1 MAAQQSPPPG
11 PVAEIPIA
19 ATVMASF
26 AAVFGRLAL
35 VAQAAKG
42 AVALLIGAW
51 IISLVLPAGGGVSFF
66 LILVS
71 FAATCHFG
79 VNWCR
84 IILFGPEALP
94 AKSLSWGEI
103 HWRFFGYSAFLAL
116 TMMLMAV
123 PLTFIGSVLAAVF
136 GLMGSAGQIGPGVIL
151 VLLVMF
157 AGMIYALARL
167 GFVLPAAAAGETYG
181 LGLSWQHTAG
191 QGLRLTAALAAVA
204 LPLTIAQIAIS
215 LILLQLFF
223 GLSMAD
229 LMPTVPL
236 PGEELP
242 AEGPAPAVSPSEP
255 PSILGVIVFNLIQA
269 VANFLAFAVVFT
281 LLSFAFRT
289 CTGWVPGPGAPG
301 GTSSGSA
308 EPPRL
313 PREDDAGFGDGSD
326 GRPDR

>member
-11 PVAEIPIA
+11 PVAEIPVA

-35 VAQAAKG
+35 VAEAAKG
-42 AVALLIGAW
+42 AAALLVGAW
-51 IISLVLPAGGGVSFF
+51 VISLILPAGGGVSLF
-66 LILVS
+66 LVLVS
-71 FAATCHFG
+71 FAASCHFG

-94 AKSLSWGEI
+94 AKALSWGEF
-103 HWRFFGYSAFLAL
+103 HWRFFGYSAFLVLA
-116 TMMLMAV
+116 MMLMAV
-123 PLTFIGSVLAAVF
+123 PLAFIGSVLAAIL
-136 GLMGSAGQIGPGVIL
+136 GLMGPTGQVGPGAVL

-191 QGLRLTAALAAVA
+191 QGFRLTVALAAVA

-215 LILLQLFF
+215 LVLLQLFF

-229 LMPTVPL
+229 LMPQI
-236 PGEELP
+236 PGEGLP
-242 AEGPAPAVSPSEP
+242 AERPAPAVSPGEP

-281 LLSFAFRT
+281 FLSFAFRT
-289 CTGWVPGPGAPG
+289 CTGWVPDTTGNLPSTQPPSSRENDK
-301 GTSSGSA
+301 TS
-308 EPPRL
+308 
-313 PREDDAGFGDGSD
+313 
-326 GRPDR
+326 